1 MPKKR
6 TSRKY
11 NIHALA
17 TQSAKNILR
26 GAGEEDLDFSE
37 GSDHDKLRD
46 QYAERMKGRR
56 EMTEKPV
63 NPKTG
68 KIIKELGR
76 TKLDQFIS
84 YMKVFR
90 GL

>member
-11 NIHALA
+11 NIHAVA
-17 TQSAKNILR
+17 TQSAKDVLR
-26 GAGEEDLDFSE
+26 GEEDLDFSE
-37 GSDHDKLRD
+37 GSDHDKIRD
-46 QYAERMKGRR
+46 RFAERMKGRR
-56 EMTEKPV
+56 GMTEKPV